1 MTNIIVKAS
10 EGLMATDTRQ
20 RMVDS
25 AAVLVARHGSRG
37 TSFSEVLEA
46 SGTPRGSLYHHFPRG
61 KEQLV
66 VAAVEAAGDRS
77 LALLA
82 DLDGVPAGEVASR
95 FLGMWRALLTATD
108 FGVGCAVAAVTVDA
122 ESDVLLERAGQV
134 FRAWRSRIADLL
146 AAGGVDADRAASL
159 AALLIGASEGGV
171 LLARAERDLA
181 VFDAV
186 AAEAV
191 ATVEAAAGSA
201 LQP

>member
-1 MTNIIVKAS
+1 
-10 EGLMATDTRQ
+10 MAADTRQ
-20 RMVDS
+20 RMIDS

-46 SGTPRGSLYHHFPRG
+46 SGAPRGSLYHHFPQG

-66 VAAVEAAGDRS
+66 DAAVAAAGERS
-77 LALLA
+77 LARLA
-82 DLDGVPAGEVASR
+82 DLEGAPAGEVATR

-122 ESDVLLERAGQV
+122 ESDALLERAARV
-134 FRAWRSRIADLL
+134 FRAWRSRLAELL
-146 AAGGVDADRAASL
+146 AAGGVGDDRAASL
-159 AALLIGASEGGV
+159 AALLIATSEGGV

-186 AAEAV
+186 AAEAI
-191 ATVEAAAGSA
+191 ATIEAAAGGT

>member
-1 MTNIIVKAS
+1 
-10 EGLMATDTRQ
+10 MAADTRR
-20 RMVDS
+20 RMIDS

-46 SGTPRGSLYHHFPRG
+46 SGAPRGSLYHHFPQG

-66 VAAVEAAGDRS
+66 HAAVEAAGGRS

-82 DLDGVPAGEVASR
+82 ELDGLPAREVASR
-95 FLGMWRALLTATD
+95 FLGMWRSLLTATD

-122 ESDVLLERAGQV
+122 ESDALLERAGEV
-134 FRAWRSRIADLL
+134 FRAWRSRLAELL
-146 AAGGVDADRAASL
+146 TAGGVSADRAAPL
-159 AALLIGASEGGV
+159 AAMLVGASEGGV
-171 LLARAERDLA
+171 LLARAERDIA

-191 ATVEAAAGSA
+191 AAVESAAGST
-201 LQP
+201 LQPE

>member
-1 MTNIIVKAS
+1 
-10 EGLMATDTRQ
+10 MAADTRQ
-20 RMVDS
+20 RMIDS

-46 SGTPRGSLYHHFPRG
+46 SGAPRGSLYHHFPQG

-66 VAAVEAAGDRS
+66 DAAVAAAGERS

-82 DLDGVPAGEVASR
+82 DLEGAPAGAVASR

-122 ESDVLLERAGQV
+122 ESDALVERAGHV
-134 FRAWRSRIADLL
+134 FRAWRSRLAELL
-146 AAGGVDADRAASL
+146 AAGGVRDDRAASL
-159 AALLIGASEGGV
+159 AALLIATSEGGV

-181 VFDAV
+181 VFDEV
-186 AAEAV
+186 AAEAI
-191 ATVEAAAGSA
+191 ATIEAAAGGT

>member
-1 MTNIIVKAS
+1 
-10 EGLMATDTRQ
+10 MAADTRQ
-20 RMVDS
+20 RMIDS

-46 SGTPRGSLYHHFPRG
+46 SGAPRGSLYHHFPQG

-66 VAAVEAAGDRS
+66 DAAVAAAGERS

-82 DLDGVPAGEVASR
+82 DLEGAPAVEVASR
-95 FLGMWRALLTATD
+95 FLGMWRALLTAND
-108 FGVGCAVAAVTVDA
+108 YGVGCAVAAVTVDA
-122 ESDVLLERAGQV
+122 ESDVLLERAGRV
-134 FRAWRSRIADLL
+134 FRAWRSRLAELL
-146 AAGGVDADRAASL
+146 AAGGVGDDRAASL
-159 AALLIGASEGGV
+159 AALLIATSEGGV

-186 AAEAV
+186 AAEAI
-191 ATVEAAAGSA
+191 AMIEAAAGGT